1 MKEGEQKIIG
11 IVHDNVLSSFDHFV
25 ILVMVGGGGRV
36 QIGNKQFLRV
46 KQFQN

>member
-25 ILVMVGGGGRV
+25 ILVVVGGGGGFKLG
-36 QIGNKQFLRV
+36 INNF
-46 KQFQN
+46 